1 MNLNKQKKYYVLLLL
16 SIILLLNHNVY
27 SQVKSTTKPT
37 RVLFILDA
45 SGSMAGKWKTETK
58 MEMAKKIL
66 SHLAD
71 SLKRENIPFAL
82 RVFGHQKDKKF
93 EDCNDTKL
101 VLPFSIS
108 NYAKLSGILDIIKP
122 NGYSPI
128 ALSLEEAV
136 KDFPLTKT
144 EQRPIIILIS
154 DGFENCSGDACGA
167 STKLKNAG
175 VYLKPY
181 IIGLGLTEEH
191 KKKFE
196 CVGQLFD
203 IREESNQSQS
213 QIASVVI
220 TSVMNPSTLQINL
233 LNQNDKATETN
244 VNMTFSSSENNAVK
258 YNIYHTLNASGMPD
272 TLYVDP
278 NIAYNLKVHTLPPKK
293 LNDIQLIQGKH
304 NVKAIETPQGQLKI
318 NMPGNVKSKNIKC
331 IVRQNGK
338 IINVQEIN
346 SNVNYIIGSYD
357 LEILTTP
364 IIRYEHIDVLQS
376 QTKTIN
382 IASPGNLLINKPT
395 GYLYVFRKDSK
406 NTAELVISIDVNSTK
421 EVLSLQPG
429 SYDIMYRPKSST
441 TSKSSVT
448 KKITIISGSSNS
460 LNF

>member
-1 MNLNKQKKYYVLLLL
+1 LNLNKQKKYSILLSL
-16 SIILLLNHNVY
+16 SIILLLNINGY

-58 MEMAKKIL
+58 MDMAKKIL
-66 SHLAD
+66 GHLAD

-93 EDCNDTKL
+93 EDCTDTKL
-101 VLPFSIS
+101 VLPISSS
-108 NYAKLSGILDIIKP
+108 NYSKLSTTLNLIKP

-136 KDFPLTKT
+136 KDFPLSKT

-154 DGFENCSGDACGA
+154 DGFENCSGDACDA

-175 VYLKPY
+175 IYLKPY

-203 IREESNQSQS
+203 IREENNQSQA

-220 TSVMNPSTLQINL
+220 TTVMNPSTLQINL
-233 LNQNDKATETN
+233 LNKNDKATETN
-244 VNMTFSSSENNAVK
+244 VNMTFSNTENNAVK
-258 YNIYHTLNASGMPD
+258 YNIYHTLNANGMPD
-272 TLYVDP
+272 TLFVDP
-278 NIAYNLKVHTLPPKK
+278 NIQYNLKVHTLPPQK
-293 LNDIQLIQGKH
+293 LNDINLSQGKH
-304 NVKAIETPQGQLKI
+304 TVKALEAPQGQLKI

-331 IVRQNGK
+331 IVKQNNK
-338 IINVQEIN
+338 IINVQELN
-346 SNVNYIIGSYD
+346 SNVNYIIGNYD

-364 IIRYEHIDVLQS
+364 IIRYESIDILQS
-376 QTKTIN
+376 QTKIIN
-382 IASPGNLLINKPT
+382 VASPGNVLINKPA
-395 GYLYVFRKDSK
+395 GYLYVFKKDSK
-406 NTAELVISIDVNSTK
+406 NTSELVTSIDVNSTK

-429 SYDIMYRPKSST
+429 SYEIMFRPKSST

>member
-1 MNLNKQKKYYVLLLL
+1 M
-16 SIILLLNHNVY
+16 HGY
-27 SQVKSTTKPT
+27 SQVRSTTKPT

-101 VLPFSIS
+101 VLPIS
-108 NYAKLSGILDIIKP
+108 SGNYSKLSSTLESIKP

-154 DGFENCSGDACGA
+154 DGFENCSGDACDA
-167 STKLKNAG
+167 SNKLKNAG
-175 VYLKPY
+175 IYLKPY
-181 IIGLGLTEEH
+181 IIGLGLTDEH

-203 IREESNQSQS
+203 IREESNQNQA

-220 TSVMNPSTLQINL
+220 SSVMNPTTLQINL
-233 LNQNDKATETN
+233 LNQNDKATESN
-244 VNMTFSSSENNAVK
+244 VNMTFSDADNNSIK
-258 YNIYHTLNASGMPD
+258 YNIYHTLNANGMPD
-272 TLYVDP
+272 TLFIDP
-278 NIAYNLKVHTLPPKK
+278 NNIYNLKVHTLPSKK
-293 LNDIQLIQGKH
+293 LNDIQLTSGKH
-304 NVKAIETPQGQLKI
+304 TIKALETPQGQLKI

-331 IVRQNGK
+331 IVKQKGQ

-346 SNVNYIIGSYD
+346 TSVNYLVGNYD
-357 LEILTTP
+357 IEILTTP
-364 IIRYEHIDVLQS
+364 IIRYTNVDILQS
-376 QTKTIN
+376 QSKALS
-382 IASPGNLLINKPT
+382 IAAPGNLLINKPA
-395 GYLYVFRKDSK
+395 GYVYIFKRDAK
-406 NTAELVISIDVNSTK
+406 NIAEKIATIDVNATK
-421 EVLSLQPG
+421 ETVSLQPG
-429 SYDIMYRPKSST
+429 SYELLYRPKSST
-441 TSKSSVT
+441 TSKNSIQ
-448 KKITIISGSSNS
+448 KKITVISGASNS
-460 LNF
+460 ISF

>member
-1 MNLNKQKKYYVLLLL
+1 M
-16 SIILLLNHNVY
+16 HGY
-27 SQVKSTTKPT
+27 SQVRSTTKPT

-101 VLPFSIS
+101 VLPISSS
-108 NYAKLSGILDIIKP
+108 NYSKLSSTLESINP

-154 DGFENCSGDACGA
+154 DGFENCSGDACDA
-167 STKLKNAG
+167 SNKLKNAG
-175 VYLKPY
+175 IYLKPY
-181 IIGLGLTEEH
+181 IIGLGLTDEH

-203 IREESNQSQS
+203 IREESNQNQA

-220 TSVMNPSTLQINL
+220 SSVMNPTTLQINL
-233 LNQNDKATETN
+233 LNQNDKATESN
-244 VNMTFSSSENNAVK
+244 VNMTFSDADNNSIK
-258 YNIYHTLNASGMPD
+258 YNIYHTLNANGMPD
-272 TLYVDP
+272 TLFIDP
-278 NIAYNLKVHTLPPKK
+278 NNIYNLKVHSLPSKK
-293 LNDIQLIQGKH
+293 LNDIQLTSGKH
-304 NVKAIETPQGQLKI
+304 TIKALETPQGQLKI

-331 IVRQNGK
+331 IVKQKGQ

-346 SNVNYIIGSYD
+346 SSVNYLVGNYD
-357 LEILTTP
+357 IEILTTP
-364 IIRYEHIDVLQS
+364 IIRYTNVDILQS
-376 QTKTIN
+376 QSKALS
-382 IASPGNLLINKPT
+382 IAAPGNLLINKPA
-395 GYLYVFRKDSK
+395 GYVYIFKRDAK
-406 NTAELVISIDVNSTK
+406 NVAEKIATIDVNSLK
-421 EVLSLQPG
+421 ETISLQPG
-429 SYDIMYRPKSST
+429 SYELLYRPKSST
-441 TSKSSVT
+441 TSKNSIQ
-448 KKITIISGSSNS
+448 KKITVISGASNS
-460 LNF
+460 ISF

>member
-1 MNLNKQKKYYVLLLL
+1 ML
-16 SIILLLNHNVY
+16 STNSY
-27 SQVKSTTKPT
+27 SQIRSTTKPT

-93 EDCNDTKL
+93 EDCTDTKL
-101 VLPFSIS
+101 VLPIS
-108 NYAKLSGILDIIKP
+108 SGNYSKLNATLELINP

-154 DGFENCSGDACGA
+154 DGFENCSGDACDA
-167 STKLKNAG
+167 SNKLKNAG
-175 VYLKPY
+175 IYLKPY
-181 IIGLGLTEEH
+181 IIGLGLTDEH

-203 IREESNQSQS
+203 IREESNQNQA

-220 TSVMNPSTLQINL
+220 SSVMNPTTLQINL

-244 VNMTFSSSENNAVK
+244 VNMTFSDAENNSIK
-258 YNIYHTLNASGMPD
+258 YDIYHTLNSNGMPD
-272 TLYVDP
+272 TLYIDA
-278 NIAYNLKVHTLPPKK
+278 NNRYNLKVHTLPSKK
-293 LNDIQLIQGKH
+293 LNDIQLTPGKH
-304 NVKAIETPQGQLKI
+304 TIKALETPQGQLKI

-331 IVRQNGK
+331 IVKQKGQ

-346 SNVNYIIGSYD
+346 SSVNYLIGSYD
-357 LEILTTP
+357 IEILTTP
-364 IIRYEHIDVLQS
+364 IIRYTNVDILQS
-376 QTKTIN
+376 QSKALS
-382 IASPGNLLINKPT
+382 IAAPGNLLINKT
-395 GYLYVFRKDSK
+395 AGYLYIFKRDAK
-406 NTAELVISIDVNSTK
+406 NVAEKITTIDVNTNK
-421 EVLSLQPG
+421 ETISLQPG
-429 SYDIMYRPKSST
+429 SYELLFRPKSST
-441 TSKSSVT
+441 TSKNSIQ
-448 KKITIISGSSNS
+448 KKITVISGASNS
-460 LNF
+460 INF

>member
-1 MNLNKQKKYYVLLLL
+1 M
-16 SIILLLNHNVY
+16 HGY
-27 SQVKSTTKPT
+27 SQIRSTTKPT

-101 VLPFSIS
+101 VLPIS
-108 NYAKLSGILDIIKP
+108 SGNYSKLSSTLESINP

-154 DGFENCSGDACGA
+154 DGFENCEGDPCAA
-167 STKLKNAG
+167 SNKLKNAG
-175 VYLKPY
+175 IYLKPY
-181 IIGLGLTEEH
+181 IIGLGLTDEH

-203 IREESNQSQS
+203 IREESNQNQA

-220 TSVMNPSTLQINL
+220 SSVMNPTTLQINL
-233 LNQNDKATETN
+233 LNQNDKATESN
-244 VNMTFSSSENNAVK
+244 VNMTFSDADNNSIK
-258 YNIYHTLNASGMPD
+258 YNIYHTLNANGMPD
-272 TLYVDP
+272 TLFIDP
-278 NIAYNLKVHTLPPKK
+278 NNIYNLKVHTLPSKK
-293 LNDIQLIQGKH
+293 LNDIQLTSGKH
-304 NVKAIETPQGQLKI
+304 TIKALETPQGQLKI

-331 IVRQNGK
+331 IVKQKGQ

-346 SNVNYIIGSYD
+346 TSVNYLVGNYD
-357 LEILTTP
+357 IEILTTP
-364 IIRYEHIDVLQS
+364 IIRYTNVDILQS
-376 QTKTIN
+376 QSKALS
-382 IASPGNLLINKPT
+382 IAAPGNLLINKPA
-395 GYLYVFRKDSK
+395 GYVYIFKRDAK
-406 NTAELVISIDVNSTK
+406 NIAEKIATIDVNATK
-421 EVLSLQPG
+421 ETVSLQPG
-429 SYDIMYRPKSST
+429 SYELLYRPKSST
-441 TSKSSVT
+441 TSKNSIQ
-448 KKITIISGSSNS
+448 KKITVISGASNS
-460 LNF
+460 ISF

>member
-1 MNLNKQKKYYVLLLL
+1 ML
-16 SIILLLNHNVY
+16 SINSY
-27 SQVKSTTKPT
+27 SQIKSTTKPT

-93 EDCNDTKL
+93 EDCTDTKL
-101 VLPFSIS
+101 VLPIS
-108 NYAKLSGILDIIKP
+108 STNYSKLSSTLELINP

-154 DGFENCSGDACGA
+154 DGFENCSGDACDA
-167 STKLKNAG
+167 SNKLKNAG
-175 VYLKPY
+175 IYLKPY
-181 IIGLGLTEEH
+181 IIGLGLTNEH

-203 IREESNQSQS
+203 IREESNQNQA

-220 TSVMNPSTLQINL
+220 SSVMNPTTLQINL

-244 VNMTFSSSENNAVK
+244 VNMTFSDADNNSIK
-258 YNIYHTLNASGMPD
+258 YDIYHTLNANGMPD
-272 TLYVDP
+272 TLYIDP
-278 NIAYNLKVHTLPPKK
+278 NNRYNLKVHTLPSKK
-293 LNDIQLIQGKH
+293 LSDIQLTPGKH
-304 NVKAIETPQGQLKI
+304 TIKALETPQGQLKI

-331 IVRQNGK
+331 IIKQKGQ

-346 SNVNYIIGSYD
+346 SSVNYLVGNYD
-357 LEILTTP
+357 IEILTTP
-364 IIRYEHIDVLQS
+364 IIRYSNVDVLQS
-376 QTKTIN
+376 QSKVLS
-382 IASPGNLLINKPT
+382 IAAPGNLLINKSA
-395 GYLYVFRKDSK
+395 GYLYIFKRDAK
-406 NTAELVISIDVNSTK
+406 NIAEKIATIDVNSNK
-421 EVLSLQPG
+421 ETISLQPG
-429 SYDIMYRPKSST
+429 SYELLYRPKSST
-441 TSKSSVT
+441 TSKNSIQ
-448 KKITIISGSSNS
+448 KKITVISGASNS
-460 LNF
+460 INF

>member
-1 MNLNKQKKYYVLLLL
+1 M
-16 SIILLLNHNVY
+16 HGY
-27 SQVKSTTKPT
+27 SQVRSTTKPT

-101 VLPFSIS
+101 VLPISSGNFS
-108 NYAKLSGILDIIKP
+108 KLSLTLESINP

-154 DGFENCSGDACGA
+154 DGFENCDGDPCAA
-167 STKLKNAG
+167 SNKLKNAG
-175 VYLKPY
+175 IYLKPY
-181 IIGLGLTEEH
+181 IIGLGLTDEH

-203 IREESNQSQS
+203 IREESNQNQA

-220 TSVMNPSTLQINL
+220 SSVMNPTTLQINL
-233 LNQNDKATETN
+233 LNQNDKATESN
-244 VNMTFSSSENNAVK
+244 VNMTFSDADNNSIK
-258 YNIYHTLNASGMPD
+258 YNIYHTLNANGMPD
-272 TLYVDP
+272 TLFIDP
-278 NIAYNLKVHTLPPKK
+278 NNIYNLKVHTLPSKK
-293 LNDIQLIQGKH
+293 LNDIQLTSGKH
-304 NVKAIETPQGQLKI
+304 TIKALETPQGQLKI

-331 IVRQNGK
+331 IVKQKGQ

-346 SNVNYIIGSYD
+346 TSVNYLVGNYD
-357 LEILTTP
+357 IEILTTP
-364 IIRYEHIDVLQS
+364 IIRYTNVDILQS
-376 QTKTIN
+376 QSKALS
-382 IASPGNLLINKPT
+382 IAAPGNLLINKPA
-395 GYLYVFRKDSK
+395 GYVYIFKRDAK
-406 NTAELVISIDVNSTK
+406 NIAEKIATIDVNATK
-421 EVLSLQPG
+421 ETVSLQPG
-429 SYDIMYRPKSST
+429 SYELLYRPKSST
-441 TSKSSVT
+441 TSKNSIQ
-448 KKITIISGSSNS
+448 KKITVISGASNS
-460 LNF
+460 ISF

>member
-1 MNLNKQKKYYVLLLL
+1 MYG
-16 SIILLLNHNVY
+16 Y
-27 SQVKSTTKPT
+27 SQVRSTTKPT

-101 VLPFSIS
+101 VLPISSS
-108 NYAKLSGILDIIKP
+108 NYSKLSSTLESINP

-154 DGFENCSGDACGA
+154 DGFENCSGDACDA
-167 STKLKNAG
+167 SNKLKNAG
-175 VYLKPY
+175 IYLKPY
-181 IIGLGLTEEH
+181 IIGLGLTDEH

-203 IREESNQSQS
+203 IREESNQNQA

-220 TSVMNPSTLQINL
+220 SSVMNPTTLQINL
-233 LNQNDKATETN
+233 LNQNDKATESN
-244 VNMTFSSSENNAVK
+244 VNMTFSDADNNSIK
-258 YNIYHTLNASGMPD
+258 YNIYHTLNANGMPD
-272 TLYVDP
+272 TLFIDP
-278 NIAYNLKVHTLPPKK
+278 NNIYNLKVHTLPSKK
-293 LNDIQLIQGKH
+293 LNDIQLTSGKH
-304 NVKAIETPQGQLKI
+304 TIKALETPQGQLKI

-331 IVRQNGK
+331 IVKQKGQ

-346 SNVNYIIGSYD
+346 SSVNYLVGNYD
-357 LEILTTP
+357 IEILTTP
-364 IIRYEHIDVLQS
+364 IIRYTNVDILQS
-376 QTKTIN
+376 QSKALS
-382 IASPGNLLINKPT
+382 IAAPGNLLINKPA
-395 GYLYVFRKDSK
+395 GYVYIFKRDAK
-406 NTAELVISIDVNSTK
+406 NVAEKIATIDVNSLK
-421 EVLSLQPG
+421 ETISLQPG
-429 SYDIMYRPKSST
+429 SYELLYRPKSST
-441 TSKSSVT
+441 TSKNSIQ
-448 KKITIISGSSNS
+448 KKITVISGASNS
-460 LNF
+460 ISF

>member
-1 MNLNKQKKYYVLLLL
+1 M
-16 SIILLLNHNVY
+16 HGY
-27 SQVKSTTKPT
+27 SQVRSTTKPT

-101 VLPFSIS
+101 VLPIS
-108 NYAKLSGILDIIKP
+108 SGNYSKLSSTLESINP

-154 DGFENCSGDACGA
+154 DGFENCSGDACDA
-167 STKLKNAG
+167 SNKLKNAG
-175 VYLKPY
+175 IYLKPY
-181 IIGLGLTEEH
+181 IIGLGLTDEH

-203 IREESNQSQS
+203 IREESNQNQA

-220 TSVMNPSTLQINL
+220 SSVMNPTTLQINL
-233 LNQNDKATETN
+233 LNQNDKATESN
-244 VNMTFSSSENNAVK
+244 VNMTFSDADNNSIK
-258 YNIYHTLNASGMPD
+258 YNIYHTLNANGMPD
-272 TLYVDP
+272 TLFIDP
-278 NIAYNLKVHTLPPKK
+278 NNIYNLKVHTLPSKK
-293 LNDIQLIQGKH
+293 LNDIQLTSGKH
-304 NVKAIETPQGQLKI
+304 TIKALETPQGQLKI

-331 IVRQNGK
+331 IVKQKGQ

-346 SNVNYIIGSYD
+346 TSVNYLVGNYD
-357 LEILTTP
+357 IEILTTP
-364 IIRYEHIDVLQS
+364 IIRYTNVDILQS
-376 QTKTIN
+376 QSKALS
-382 IASPGNLLINKPT
+382 IAAPGNLLINKPA
-395 GYLYVFRKDSK
+395 GYVYIFKRDAK
-406 NTAELVISIDVNSTK
+406 NIAEKIATIDVNATK
-421 EVLSLQPG
+421 ETVSLQPG
-429 SYDIMYRPKSST
+429 SYELLYRPKSST
-441 TSKSSVT
+441 TSKNSIQ
-448 KKITIISGSSNS
+448 KKITVISGASNS
-460 LNF
+460 ISF

>member
-1 MNLNKQKKYYVLLLL
+1 ML
-16 SIILLLNHNVY
+16 SINSY
-27 SQVKSTTKPT
+27 SQIKSTTKPT

-93 EDCNDTKL
+93 EDCTDTKL
-101 VLPFSIS
+101 VLPIS
-108 NYAKLSGILDIIKP
+108 STNYSKLSSTLELINP

-154 DGFENCSGDACGA
+154 DGFENCSGDACDA
-167 STKLKNAG
+167 SNKLKNAG
-175 VYLKPY
+175 IYLKPY
-181 IIGLGLTEEH
+181 IIGLGLTDEH

-203 IREESNQSQS
+203 IREESNQNQA

-220 TSVMNPSTLQINL
+220 SSVMNPTTLQINL

-244 VNMTFSSSENNAVK
+244 VNMTFSDADNNSIK
-258 YNIYHTLNASGMPD
+258 YDIYHTLNANGMPD
-272 TLYVDP
+272 TLYIDP
-278 NIAYNLKVHTLPPKK
+278 NNRYNLKVHTLPSKK
-293 LNDIQLIQGKH
+293 LSDIQLTPGKH
-304 NVKAIETPQGQLKI
+304 TIKALETPQGQLKI
-318 NMPGNVKSKNIKC
+318 NMPGNVKYKNIKC
-331 IVRQNGK
+331 IIKQKGQ

-346 SNVNYIIGSYD
+346 SSVNYLVGNYD
-357 LEILTTP
+357 IEILTTP
-364 IIRYEHIDVLQS
+364 IIRYSNVDVLQS
-376 QTKTIN
+376 QSKVLS
-382 IASPGNLLINKPT
+382 IAAPGNLLINKSA
-395 GYLYVFRKDSK
+395 GYLYIFKRDAK
-406 NTAELVISIDVNSTK
+406 NIAEKIATIDVNSNK
-421 EVLSLQPG
+421 ETISLQPG
-429 SYDIMYRPKSST
+429 SYELLYRPKSST
-441 TSKSSVT
+441 TSKNSIQ
-448 KKITIISGSSNS
+448 KKITVISGASNS
-460 LNF
+460 INF

>member
-1 MNLNKQKKYYVLLLL
+1 ML
-16 SIILLLNHNVY
+16 SINSY
-27 SQVKSTTKPT
+27 SQIRSTTKPT

-58 MEMAKKIL
+58 MDMAKKIL

-93 EDCNDTKL
+93 EDCKDTKL
-101 VLPFSIS
+101 VLPIS
-108 NYAKLSGILDIIKP
+108 TTNYSKLSATLELINP

-154 DGFENCSGDACGA
+154 DGFENCSGDPCAA
-167 STKLKNAG
+167 SNKLKNAG
-175 VYLKPY
+175 IYLKPY
-181 IIGLGLTEEH
+181 IIGLGLTDEH

-203 IREESNQSQS
+203 IREESNQNQA

-220 TSVMNPSTLQINL
+220 SSVMNPTTLQINL
-233 LNQNDKATETN
+233 LNQNEKATESN
-244 VNMTFSSSENNAVK
+244 VNMTFSDADNNSVK

-272 TLYVDP
+272 TLFIDP
-278 NIAYNLKVHTLPPKK
+278 NNRYDLKVHTLPHKK
-293 LNDIQLIQGKH
+293 LNDIQLTPGKH
-304 NVKAIETPQGQLKI
+304 TIKALETPQGQLKI

-331 IVRQNGK
+331 IVKQKGQ

-346 SNVNYIIGSYD
+346 SSVNYLIGSYD
-357 LEILTTP
+357 IEILTTP
-364 IIRYEHIDVLQS
+364 IIRYTNVDILQS
-376 QTKTIN
+376 QSKALS
-382 IASPGNLLINKPT
+382 IAAPGNLLINKT
-395 GYLYVFRKDSK
+395 AGYLYIFKKDAK
-406 NTAELVISIDVNSTK
+406 NVSEKIATIDVNATK
-421 EVLSLQPG
+421 ETISLQPG
-429 SYDIMYRPKSST
+429 SYEILFRPKSST
-441 TSKSSVT
+441 TSKNSIQ
-448 KKITIISGSSNS
+448 KKITVISGASNS
-460 LNF
+460 ITF

>member
-1 MNLNKQKKYYVLLLL
+1 MFSMN
-16 SIILLLNHNVY
+16 SY
-27 SQVKSTTKPT
+27 SQIRSTTKPT

-101 VLPFSIS
+101 VLPISSS
-108 NYAKLSGILDIIKP
+108 NYSKLSSTLESINP

-154 DGFENCSGDACGA
+154 DGFENCSGDACDA
-167 STKLKNAG
+167 SNKLKNAG
-175 VYLKPY
+175 IYLKPY
-181 IIGLGLTEEH
+181 IIGLGLTDEH

-203 IREESNQSQS
+203 IREESNQNQA

-220 TSVMNPSTLQINL
+220 SSVMNPTTLQINL
-233 LNQNDKATETN
+233 LNQNDKATESN
-244 VNMTFSSSENNAVK
+244 VNMTFSDADNNSIK
-258 YNIYHTLNASGMPD
+258 YNIYHTLNANGMPD
-272 TLYVDP
+272 TLFIDP
-278 NIAYNLKVHTLPPKK
+278 NNIYNLKVHSLPSKK
-293 LNDIQLIQGKH
+293 LNDIQLTSGKH
-304 NVKAIETPQGQLKI
+304 TIKALETPQGQLKI

-331 IVRQNGK
+331 IVKQKGQ

-346 SNVNYIIGSYD
+346 SSVNYLVGNYD
-357 LEILTTP
+357 IEILTTP
-364 IIRYEHIDVLQS
+364 IIRYTNVDILQS
-376 QTKTIN
+376 QSKALS
-382 IASPGNLLINKPT
+382 IAAPGNLLINKPA
-395 GYLYVFRKDSK
+395 GYVYIFKRDAK
-406 NTAELVISIDVNSTK
+406 NVAEKIATIDVNSLK
-421 EVLSLQPG
+421 ETISLQPG
-429 SYDIMYRPKSST
+429 SYELLYRPKSST
-441 TSKSSVT
+441 TSKNSIQ
-448 KKITIISGSSNS
+448 KKITVISGASNS
-460 LNF
+460 ISF

>member
-1 MNLNKQKKYYVLLLL
+1 ML
-16 SIILLLNHNVY
+16 SINSY
-27 SQVKSTTKPT
+27 SQIKSTTKPT

-45 SGSMAGKWKTETK
+45 SGSMAGKWKTGTK

-93 EDCNDTKL
+93 EDCTDTKL
-101 VLPFSIS
+101 VLPIS
-108 NYAKLSGILDIIKP
+108 STNYSKLSSTLELINP

-154 DGFENCSGDACGA
+154 DGFENCSGDACDA
-167 STKLKNAG
+167 SNKLKNAG
-175 VYLKPY
+175 IYLKPY
-181 IIGLGLTEEH
+181 IIGLGLTDEH

-203 IREESNQSQS
+203 IREESNQNQA

-220 TSVMNPSTLQINL
+220 SSVMNPTTLQINL

-244 VNMTFSSSENNAVK
+244 VNMTFSDADNNSIK
-258 YNIYHTLNASGMPD
+258 YDIYHTLNANGMPD
-272 TLYVDP
+272 TLYIDP
-278 NIAYNLKVHTLPPKK
+278 NNRYNLKVHTLPSKK
-293 LNDIQLIQGKH
+293 LSDIQLTPGKH
-304 NVKAIETPQGQLKI
+304 TIKALETPQGQLKI

-331 IVRQNGK
+331 IIKQKGQ

-346 SNVNYIIGSYD
+346 SSVNYLVGNYD
-357 LEILTTP
+357 IEILTTP
-364 IIRYEHIDVLQS
+364 IIRYSNVDVLQS
-376 QTKTIN
+376 QSKVLS
-382 IASPGNLLINKPT
+382 IAAPGNLLINKSA
-395 GYLYVFRKDSK
+395 GYLYIFKRDAK
-406 NTAELVISIDVNSTK
+406 NIAEKIATIDVNSNK
-421 EVLSLQPG
+421 ETISLQPG
-429 SYDIMYRPKSST
+429 SYELLYRPKSST
-441 TSKSSVT
+441 TSKNSIQ
-448 KKITIISGSSNS
+448 KKITVISGASNS
-460 LNF
+460 INF

>member
-1 MNLNKQKKYYVLLLL
+1 M
-16 SIILLLNHNVY
+16 HGY
-27 SQVKSTTKPT
+27 SQVRSTTKPT

-101 VLPFSIS
+101 VLPIS
-108 NYAKLSGILDIIKP
+108 SGNYSKLSSTLESINP

-154 DGFENCSGDACGA
+154 DGFENCSGDACDA
-167 STKLKNAG
+167 SNKLKNAG
-175 VYLKPY
+175 IYLKPY
-181 IIGLGLTEEH
+181 IIGLGLTDEH

-203 IREESNQSQS
+203 IREESNQNQA

-220 TSVMNPSTLQINL
+220 SSVMNPTTLQINL
-233 LNQNDKATETN
+233 LNQNDKATESN
-244 VNMTFSSSENNAVK
+244 VNMTFSDADNNSIK
-258 YNIYHTLNASGMPD
+258 YNIYHTLNANGMPD
-272 TLYVDP
+272 TLFIDP
-278 NIAYNLKVHTLPPKK
+278 NNIYNLKVHTLPSKK
-293 LNDIQLIQGKH
+293 LNDIQLTSGKH
-304 NVKAIETPQGQLKI
+304 TIKALETPQGQLKI

-331 IVRQNGK
+331 IVKQKGQ

-346 SNVNYIIGSYD
+346 TSVNYLVGNYD
-357 LEILTTP
+357 IEILTTP
-364 IIRYEHIDVLQS
+364 IIRYTNVDILQS
-376 QTKTIN
+376 QSKALS
-382 IASPGNLLINKPT
+382 IAAPGNLLINKPA
-395 GYLYVFRKDSK
+395 GYVYIFKRDAK
-406 NTAELVISIDVNSTK
+406 NIAEKIATIDVNTTK
-421 EVLSLQPG
+421 ETVSLQPG
-429 SYDIMYRPKSST
+429 SYELLYRPKSST
-441 TSKSSVT
+441 TSKNSIQ
-448 KKITIISGSSNS
+448 KKITVISGASNS
-460 LNF
+460 ISF

>member
-1 MNLNKQKKYYVLLLL
+1 MYG
-16 SIILLLNHNVY
+16 Y
-27 SQVKSTTKPT
+27 SQVRSTTKPT

-58 MEMAKKIL
+58 MDMAKKIL

-101 VLPFSIS
+101 VLPISSS
-108 NYAKLSGILDIIKP
+108 NYSKLSSTLESINP

-154 DGFENCSGDACGA
+154 DGFENCSGDACDA
-167 STKLKNAG
+167 SNKLKNAG
-175 VYLKPY
+175 IYLKPY
-181 IIGLGLTEEH
+181 IIGLGLTDEH

-203 IREESNQSQS
+203 IRQESNQNQA

-220 TSVMNPSTLQINL
+220 SSVMNPTTLQINL
-233 LNQNDKATETN
+233 LNQNDKATESN
-244 VNMTFSSSENNAVK
+244 VNMTFSDADNNSIK
-258 YNIYHTLNASGMPD
+258 YNIYHTLNANGMPD
-272 TLYVDP
+272 TLFIDP
-278 NIAYNLKVHTLPPKK
+278 NNIYNLKVHTLPSKK
-293 LNDIQLIQGKH
+293 LNDIQLTSGKH
-304 NVKAIETPQGQLKI
+304 TIKALETPQGQLKI

-331 IVRQNGK
+331 IVKQKGQ

-346 SNVNYIIGSYD
+346 SSVNYLVGNYD
-357 LEILTTP
+357 IEILTTP
-364 IIRYEHIDVLQS
+364 IIRYTNVDILQS
-376 QTKTIN
+376 QSKALS
-382 IASPGNLLINKPT
+382 IAAPGNLLINKPA
-395 GYLYVFRKDSK
+395 GYVYIFKRDAK
-406 NTAELVISIDVNSTK
+406 NVAEKIATIDVNSLK
-421 EVLSLQPG
+421 ETISLQPG
-429 SYDIMYRPKSST
+429 SYELLYRPKSST
-441 TSKSSVT
+441 TSKNSIQ
-448 KKITIISGSSNS
+448 KKITVISGASNS
-460 LNF
+460 ISF

>member
-1 MNLNKQKKYYVLLLL
+1 ML
-16 SIILLLNHNVY
+16 SINSY
-27 SQVKSTTKPT
+27 SQIKSTTKPT

-93 EDCNDTKL
+93 EDCTDTKL
-101 VLPFSIS
+101 VLPIS
-108 NYAKLSGILDIIKP
+108 STNYSKLSSTLELINP

-154 DGFENCSGDACGA
+154 DGFENCSGDACDA
-167 STKLKNAG
+167 SNKLKNAG
-175 VYLKPY
+175 IYLKPY
-181 IIGLGLTEEH
+181 IIGLGLTDEH

-203 IREESNQSQS
+203 IREESNQNQA

-220 TSVMNPSTLQINL
+220 SSVMNPTTLQINL

-244 VNMTFSSSENNAVK
+244 VNMTFSDADNNSIK
-258 YNIYHTLNASGMPD
+258 YDIYHTLNANGMPD
-272 TLYVDP
+272 TLYIDP
-278 NIAYNLKVHTLPPKK
+278 NNRYNLKVHTLPSKK
-293 LNDIQLIQGKH
+293 LSDIQLTPGKH
-304 NVKAIETPQGQLKI
+304 TIKALETPQGQLKI

-331 IVRQNGK
+331 IIKQKGQ

-346 SNVNYIIGSYD
+346 SSVNYLVGNYD
-357 LEILTTP
+357 IEILTTP
-364 IIRYEHIDVLQS
+364 IIRYSNVDVLQS
-376 QTKTIN
+376 QSKVLS
-382 IASPGNLLINKPT
+382 IAAPGNLLINKSA
-395 GYLYVFRKDSK
+395 GYLYIFKRDAK
-406 NTAELVISIDVNSTK
+406 NIAEKIATIDVNSNK
-421 EVLSLQPG
+421 ETISLQPG
-429 SYDIMYRPKSST
+429 SYELLYRPKSST
-441 TSKSSVT
+441 TSKNSIQ
-448 KKITIISGSSNS
+448 KKITVISGASNS
-460 LNF
+460 INF

>member
-1 MNLNKQKKYYVLLLL
+1 M
-16 SIILLLNHNVY
+16 HGY
-27 SQVKSTTKPT
+27 SQVRSTTKPT

-101 VLPFSIS
+101 VLPIS
-108 NYAKLSGILDIIKP
+108 SGNYSKLSSTLESINP

-154 DGFENCSGDACGA
+154 DGFENCSGDACDA
-167 STKLKNAG
+167 SNKLKNAG
-175 VYLKPY
+175 IYLKPY
-181 IIGLGLTEEH
+181 IIGLGLTDEH

-203 IREESNQSQS
+203 IREESNQNQA

-220 TSVMNPSTLQINL
+220 SSVMNPTTLQINL
-233 LNQNDKATETN
+233 LNQNDKATESN
-244 VNMTFSSSENNAVK
+244 VNMTFSDADNNSIK
-258 YNIYHTLNASGMPD
+258 YNIYHTLNANGMPD
-272 TLYVDP
+272 TLFIDP
-278 NIAYNLKVHTLPPKK
+278 NNIYNLKVHTLPSKK
-293 LNDIQLIQGKH
+293 LNDIQLTSGKH
-304 NVKAIETPQGQLKI
+304 TIKALETPQGQLKI

-331 IVRQNGK
+331 IVKQKGQ

-346 SNVNYIIGSYD
+346 SSVNYLVGNYD
-357 LEILTTP
+357 IEILTTP
-364 IIRYEHIDVLQS
+364 IIRYTNVDILQS
-376 QTKTIN
+376 QSKALS
-382 IASPGNLLINKPT
+382 IAAPGNLLINKPA
-395 GYLYVFRKDSK
+395 GYVYIFKRDAK
-406 NTAELVISIDVNSTK
+406 NVAEKIATIDVNSLK
-421 EVLSLQPG
+421 ETISLQPG
-429 SYDIMYRPKSST
+429 SYELLYRPKSST
-441 TSKSSVT
+441 TSKNSIQ
-448 KKITIISGSSNS
+448 KKITVISGASNS
-460 LNF
+460 ISF

>member
-1 MNLNKQKKYYVLLLL
+1 MLHINA
-16 SIILLLNHNVY
+16 Y
-27 SQVKSTTKPT
+27 SQIKSTTKPT

-58 MEMAKKIL
+58 MDMAKKIL
-66 SHLAD
+66 GHLAD

-101 VLPFSIS
+101 VLPISAS
-108 NYAKLSGILDIIKP
+108 NYSKLSSTLDLIKP

-136 KDFPLTKT
+136 KDFPLTKS

-154 DGFENCSGDACGA
+154 DGFENCSGDACEA

-175 VYLKPY
+175 IYLKPY
-181 IIGLGLTEEH
+181 IIGLGLTDEH

-203 IREESNQSQS
+203 IREESNQSQAE
-213 QIASVVI
+213 IASVVI

-258 YNIYHTLNASGMPD
+258 YNIYHTLNANGMPD

-278 NIAYNLKVHTLPPKK
+278 NIQYNLKVHTLPPRKM
-293 LNDIQLIQGKH
+293 NDIQLLLGKH
-304 NVKAIETPQGQLKI
+304 TVKAIEAPQGQLKL

-331 IVRQNGK
+331 VVKQNGK
-338 IINVQEIN
+338 IINIQDIN
-346 SNVNYIIGSYD
+346 SSVSYIIGNYD

-364 IIRYEHIDVLQS
+364 IIRYDNLDILQS

-382 IASPGNLLINKPT
+382 IPSPGNVLINKQA
-395 GYLYVFRKDSK
+395 GYLYVFKKDSK
-406 NTAELVISIDVNSTK
+406 NNSELVTSVDVNSTK

-429 SYDIMYRPKSST
+429 SYEIIFRAKSST
-441 TSKSSVT
+441 TSKNSVT

>member
-1 MNLNKQKKYYVLLLL
+1 M
-16 SIILLLNHNVY
+16 HGY
-27 SQVKSTTKPT
+27 SQIRSTTKPT

-101 VLPFSIS
+101 VLPIS
-108 NYAKLSGILDIIKP
+108 SGNYSKLSSTLESINP

-154 DGFENCSGDACGA
+154 DGFENCSGDACDA
-167 STKLKNAG
+167 SNKLKNAG
-175 VYLKPY
+175 IYLKPY
-181 IIGLGLTEEH
+181 IIGLGLTDEH

-203 IREESNQSQS
+203 IREESNQNQA

-220 TSVMNPSTLQINL
+220 SSVMNPTTLQINL
-233 LNQNDKATETN
+233 LNQNDKATESN
-244 VNMTFSSSENNAVK
+244 VNMTFSDADNNSIK
-258 YNIYHTLNASGMPD
+258 YNIYHTLNANGMPD
-272 TLYVDP
+272 TLFIDP
-278 NIAYNLKVHTLPPKK
+278 NNIYNLKVHTLPSKK
-293 LNDIQLIQGKH
+293 LNDIQLTSGKH
-304 NVKAIETPQGQLKI
+304 TIKALETPQGQLKI

-331 IVRQNGK
+331 IVKQKGQ

-346 SNVNYIIGSYD
+346 TSVNYLVGNYD
-357 LEILTTP
+357 IEILTTP
-364 IIRYEHIDVLQS
+364 IIRYTNVDILQS
-376 QTKTIN
+376 QSKALS
-382 IASPGNLLINKPT
+382 IAAPGNLLINKPA
-395 GYLYVFRKDSK
+395 GYVYIFKRDAK
-406 NTAELVISIDVNSTK
+406 NIAEKIATIDVNATK
-421 EVLSLQPG
+421 ETVSLQPG
-429 SYDIMYRPKSST
+429 SYELLYRPKSST
-441 TSKSSVT
+441 TSKNSIQ
-448 KKITIISGSSNS
+448 KKITVISGASNS
-460 LNF
+460 ISF